1 MAVPRLGGRRRT
13 TLLVLVLT
21 AVSLLTLDFRGFG
34 PLESVQEAARSVL
47 NPLRDGASAAFD
59 PVADAWNGITEFDDL
74 EAENAELRAR
84 LEELEGLAI
93 TDAAASSELEE
104 LKRELDLEFLG
115 DGQRVV
121 ARVVG
126 GATGNFASFAVEIDK
141 GSDDGLVEG
150 QAVVTQAGLVG
161 QLDRVDRT
169 RSVVQL
175 INDPEFTAAVR
186 LSGSRDVGI
195 GRGNGEDQRTFIV
208 DQGIAIETEVVVGEA
223 ATTAGG
229 RSRFPAGIPVGLV
242 TAVEAADN
250 QLERRIIVTLGAD
263 VDNLDFVSV
272 ITVAPTAPLEDDPE
286 SEADTGIDPE
296 SGAETG
302 VESEPAATTDEGA
315 AP

>member
-21 AVSLLTLDFRGFG
+21 AVTLLTLDFRGFG
-34 PLESVQEAARSVL
+34 PLESSQEAVRSIL
-47 NPLRDGASAAFD
+47 NPLRDVSSAAFD
-59 PVADAWNGITEFDDL
+59 PVADAWNGVTDYDEL
-74 EAENAELRAR
+74 ESENAELRAR
-84 LEELEGLAI
+84 LEELEGIGI
-93 TDAAASSELEE
+93 TEAAAASELDA
-104 LKRELDLEFLG
+104 LKQELDLDFLG
-115 DGQRVV
+115 DAERVV

-126 GATGNFASFAVEIDK
+126 GATGNFAAFTVEIDK
-141 GSDDGLVEG
+141 GSDNGLAEG

-161 QLDRVDRT
+161 QLERVSRS

-195 GRGNGEDQRTFIV
+195 GRGNGDDQRTFIV
-208 DQGIAIETEVVVGEA
+208 DQGIEIDTDVAIGEA

-250 QLERRIIVTLGAD
+250 QLERRVIVTLGAD

-272 ITVAPTAPLEDDPE
+272 ITVSPTEPSPDDIVEPDVGSDGE
-286 SEADTGIDPE
+286 GDGPVDTQVPQ
-296 SGAETG
+296 
-302 VESEPAATTDEGA
+302 
-315 AP
+315 